1 MKLKV
6 VIPFLLAILVSFSSF
21 INETEKIIEI
31 TTSYG
36 VIKVK
41 LYNET
46 PLHRDNFLNLVK
58 EGTYDGT
65 LFHRVINE
73 FMIQGGD
80 PNSVGAAA
88 VPSKTTTSAI

>member
-21 INETEKIIEI
+21 INDTEKIVEI

-46 PLHRDNFLNLVK
+46 PLHRDNFLNLIKDEPMMEHYFIV
-58 EGTYDGT
+58 
-65 LFHRVINE
+65 
-73 FMIQGGD
+73 
-80 PNSVGAAA
+80 
-88 VPSKTTTSAI
+88 